1 MDDDVA
7 KIREK
12 KKEAFLKGFL
22 ASKDENPFFNLVM
35 EVVMILSLFQ
45 SKSLCSP
52 WSSISL
58 NSLNM
63 SFTFRSSVLFID
75 NVSIAAS

>member
-1 MDDDVA
+1 MDDVA
-7 KIREK
+7 KIRERK
-12 KKEAFLKGFL
+12 KRSVLEGFL

-63 SFTFRSSVLFID
+63 SHKQSSY
-75 NVSIAAS
+75 S